1 MIRLLGPRAAPG
13 KPVSAA
19 LARQGLN
26 MTKPTEEAERLFYQA
41 QGATSRG
48 IVSIQNDPA
57 ALNILAALSNI
68 SQGLANLA
76 VGVRATYIL
85 LEQVNRKLD
94 QQR

>member
-1 MIRLLGPRAAPG
+1 
-13 KPVSAA
+13 
-19 LARQGLN
+19 